1 MRAARPAPPGH
12 ERSVGAGRSGR
23 TTPPGRGHGKPCPY
37 GCRRGGRGGR
47 AGAGARGGVPLLDRR
62 GQGWWTGRSPGP
74 TRDAPLPASLRRGT
88 KPATPPRLG
97 ALLAVLL
104 LALPAAAQVPA
115 PPDTLGAPDEIDAR
129 FEAIAEDAA
138 EDGLAGDPE
147 SLLELLAGLRAD
159 PLDVNAATAEE
170 LAQVPALGAR
180 GGAAVVREREAGGPF
195 GSLGDLGRV
204 AELSDADR
212 RDAAPYLTVG
222 DARPAR
228 FPAPPTLAD
237 LRSDLRVAAI
247 QRVQRRLDLGAGFL
261 GPDSARAYPGGPAR
275 VYTRLRATV
284 RRQVS
289 VNLTLEKDPGETF
302 EGGADY
308 VSGHAAVLDAGRIDA
323 LVVGDFVAEFGQGVA
338 LWRASG
344 FGKGP
349 DAVGGPVRSGRGL
362 RPYGSVDE
370 TNFLRGAGLTVAL
383 TPNLYATAFASRRRL
398 DASVLA
404 PDTTGGLGI
413 VTSRS
418 ADGLHR
424 TDRERERAGAL
435 GETLVG
441 GGAEVRVASARLVGR
456 AGVVGTRSTFD
467 TPLARGDR
475 PDQLLDFAGTEATTL
490 SLYADAS
497 GGAGRAFGEVVRGPG
512 GALGGVAGLL
522 TALGTADLLVVG
534 RHYDPG
540 FTALHGYPFGERNG
554 TGQNETG
561 LYAGLR
567 LRPAPAWTVDA
578 YVDQYRF
585 PFLRFNVP
593 RPSQGHEALVRVEHR
608 PRRYLR
614 ASLQART
621 ETREVGLDVPNVV
634 AGSVVGGVGERTRQS
649 VRLQGEWDASR
660 ALRLRARVEGSRA
673 VAPEVGGGGPQT
685 GGPQTGGAVQ
695 LGSLV
700 YQDVR
705 WQAAPWLR
713 LDTRLALFE
722 TDGFDARIFV
732 FENDLTGVFSVPAL
746 SGRGARAYVLVSATP
761 LPAVVVQAKLAA
773 TWLRDVRRIGS
784 GADAVEGNRVREV
797 GVQVRVRL

>member
-1 MRAARPAPPGH
+1 MTAGRPAPPGH
-12 ERSVGAGRSGR
+12 ARSGGAGRSER
-23 TTPPGRGHGKPCPY
+23 TTPPGRGHGGPCLY
-37 GCRRGGRGGR
+37 GRPRGGRGGR
-47 AGAGARGGVPLLDRR
+47 AGALL
-62 GQGWWTGRSPGP
+62 W
-74 TRDAPLPASLRRGT
+74 LV
-88 KPATPPRLG
+88 
-97 ALLAVLL
+97 ALF

-115 PPDTLGAPDEIDAR
+115 PSDTLGVPDAVDAR

-138 EDGLAGDPE
+138 EDGLEGDPE
-147 SLLELLAGLRAD
+147 ALLELLAALRAT

-170 LAQVPALGAR
+170 LAQVPALGAG

-195 GSLGDLGRV
+195 RSLGDLARV
-204 AELSDADR
+204 EGLAAADR
-212 RDAAPYLTVG
+212 LDAAPYLTVG
-222 DARPAR
+222 DARSAR
-228 FPAPPTLAD
+228 FPAPPSLAD
-237 LRSDLRVAAI
+237 VRSELRLAAV
-247 QRVQRRLDLGAGFL
+247 QRVQRRLDLGAGYL
-261 GPDSARAYPGGPAR
+261 GPDSARAYPGSPAR

-308 VSGHAAVLDAGRIDA
+308 VSGHAALLDAGRIDA

-370 TNFLRGAGLTVAL
+370 TNFLRGAGLTVAV
-383 TPNLYATAFASRRRL
+383 TPHVYATAFASRRAL
-398 DASVLA
+398 DASVLT
-404 PDTTGGLGI
+404 PDTLGGSGI
-413 VTSRS
+413 VTSLS
-418 ADGLHR
+418 ANGLHR
-424 TDRERERAGAL
+424 TDRERARAGAL
-435 GETLVG
+435 RETLVG
-441 GGAEVRVASARLVGR
+441 GGAEVRLASAALVSR
-456 AGVVGTRSTFD
+456 AGVVGMRSTFD

-475 PDQLLDFAGTEATTL
+475 PDQLFDFEGSEATTV
-490 SLYADAS
+490 SAYADAS
-497 GGAGRAFGEVVRGPG
+497 GRAGRAFGEVVRGPG
-512 GALGGVAGLL
+512 GALGGVGGVL
-522 TALGTADLLVVG
+522 ADLGGAEVLVVG

-554 TGQNETG
+554 TGRNETG

-567 LRPAPAWTVDA
+567 LRPASAWTVDA
-578 YVDQYRF
+578 YFDQYRF

-593 RPSQGHEALVRVEHR
+593 RPSRGREALVRVEHR

-614 ASLQART
+614 ASLQTRT

-634 AGSVVGGVGERTRQS
+634 AGSAVGGVGDRTRQS

-660 ALRLRARVEGSRA
+660 SLRLRVRVEGSRA
-673 VAPEVGGGGPQT
+673 VAPT
-685 GGPQTGGAVQ
+685 ASGGAVQ

-713 LDTRLALFE
+713 LDTRLAVFE

-746 SGRGARAYVLVSATP
+746 AGRGARAYVLVSATP
-761 LPAVVVQAKLAA
+761 LPSVVVQAKLAA

-784 GADAVEGNRVREV
+784 GADAVEGNRVRDV
-797 GVQVRVRL
+797 GVQVRVRF

>member
-1 MRAARPAPPGH
+1 M
-12 ERSVGAGRSGR
+12 
-23 TTPPGRGHGKPCPY
+23 
-37 GCRRGGRGGR
+37 
-47 AGAGARGGVPLLDRR
+47 
-62 GQGWWTGRSPGP
+62 
-74 TRDAPLPASLRRGT
+74 
-88 KPATPPRLG
+88 
-97 ALLAVLL
+97 ALFLF
-104 LALPAAAQVPA
+104 ALPAAAQTPA
-115 PPDTLGAPDEIDAR
+115 PPDTLDVPDAVDAR

-138 EDGLAGDPE
+138 EDGLEGDPE
-147 SLLELLAGLRAD
+147 ALLELLVALRAT
-159 PLDVNAATAEE
+159 PLDVNTATAEE
-170 LAQVPALGAR
+170 LAQVPALGAL
-180 GGAAVVREREAGGPF
+180 GGAAIVREREAGGPF
-195 GSLGDLGRV
+195 ASLDDLARV
-204 AELSDADR
+204 ADLAGADR
-212 RDAAPYLTVG
+212 FDAAPYLTVG

-228 FPAPPTLAD
+228 FPAPPGLAE
-237 LRSDLRVAAI
+237 LRLELRVAAV
-247 QRVQRRLDLGAGFL
+247 QRVQRRLDLGAGYL
-261 GPDSARAYPGGPAR
+261 GPDSARAYPGSPAR

-284 RRQVS
+284 RRQLS
-289 VNLTLEKDPGETF
+289 VNFTLEKDPGETF

-308 VSGHAAVLDAGRIDA
+308 VSGHAALLDAGRIDA

-370 TNFLRGAGLTVAL
+370 TNFLRGAGLTVAV
-383 TPNLYATAFASRRRL
+383 TPNVYATAFASRRAL

-404 PDTTGGLGI
+404 PDTLDGFGV
-413 VTSRS
+413 VTSLS

-435 GETLVG
+435 RETLVG
-441 GGAEVRVASARLVGR
+441 GGAEVRVASAVLVGR
-456 AGVVGTRSTFD
+456 AGVVGTRSTFA

-475 PDQLLDFAGTEATTL
+475 PDQLFGFEGTEATTL
-490 SLYADAS
+490 SAYADAS
-497 GGAGRAFGEVVRGPG
+497 TRAGRAFGEVARGPG

-522 TALGTADLLVVG
+522 ADLGGADLLVVG
-534 RHYDPG
+534 RHYAPG
-540 FTALHGYPFGERNG
+540 FTAFHGYPFGERNG

-634 AGSVVGGVGERTRQS
+634 AGSAVGGVGNRTRQS

-660 ALRLRARVEGSRA
+660 TLRLRARVEGSRA
-673 VAPEVGGGGPQT
+673 VAPAAAGGPQT
-685 GGPQTGGAVQ
+685 GGPQTGGAQTGGAQTGGAVQ

-746 SGRGARAYVLVSATP
+746 AGRGARAYVLVSATP

-784 GADAVEGNRVREV
+784 GADAVEGNRVRDL
-797 GVQVRVRL
+797 GVQVRVRF